1 MIERFFMSKY
11 DEALTRV
18 IGKGNKAIER
28 ITGKSIEQF
37 QAERTTPKT
46 PTAFDLAIKP
56 YTEQYRPQN
65 FPETEYYEVPT
76 NHVDDTVTSLKM
88 GTNAMLR
95 GIAQFGAERATAMV
109 SEGEL
114 IPKIDVGGITIDP
127 AINKPFRFVN
137 DLTKQG
143 TEKASNLIEQVT
155 GTNPLEVMENSDS
168 RFNRGVAKVIRGE
181 SPDYNAVRDWT
192 NDVGGF
198 STREQEYFKEYSA
211 DTQKMYADVETQLAD
226 INTGSAVKDFWESA
240 KTTASNPK
248 YLYHTGV
255 QSLPMMVGSLI
266 TKRPL
271 LASSFLEGLATRD
284 ELAEVA
290 RESGL
295 DLNDA
300 NVQDAMNRAGLG
312 SLLLT
317 YGFGKVASKVGVGD
331 IDSLATSAGA
341 NLISKGAR
349 SVVGAVGEGVEESAL
364 ATNQKVNA
372 NEMLG
377 RDLTEGVAVNAGNAF
392 TSGASMNIAFDVLG
406 SAVGLSANAVK
417 QNVDKA
423 TNTIKQKLFTPHE
436 ELINPDS
443 KKYNPTT
450 AYVNAVAELNRADT
464 DEAKQVAQT
473 KINEATNSVM
483 SILDGFDTKIANTT
497 NQDEIDNLTAQKQSY
512 IDTYVIPLQNTIQSV
527 KDNAVDVHSDEF
539 YLNLIAGTAKRVNP
553 VVDILQVTAD
563 TTNQNQSFKESIHQ
577 KVLGQQGKVTIDLR
591 DGESRKRIKEIYGE
605 NGDREFATDML
616 VYAYA
621 HGQMSAD
628 DINDRLNENK
638 GLTVGGDLKLIEDII
653 QFKQNGYTSS
663 ISTQKPITQNQN
675 QTVHTSHGF
684 TDIKVKSV
692 KDINHKFRMPFYN
705 VNKSGGNSLFS
716 GGVVKG
722 DTLGFMALLDK
733 DDEIFNASVGF
744 TSITGGRHKKITGN
758 SHGNGY
764 KIDLDLKN
772 GDDVETYAR
781 IGQRVADLAKQHG
794 YIVQVNAEKAG
805 WGNIGKRGDVNFING
820 GGSHLDITVIGR
832 VGSGQGGVV
841 KQSQPINTGNFSINN
856 KELTKSNLMLGTYS
870 AFVKAGFTDGQA
882 RYLIGEVNREN
893 EFATRYLFG
902 THGDKGNN
910 KTNLGFVSW
919 QGTRK
924 DKLVSYLNQQGI
936 KATHSSIPQTQE
948 SLDAMA
954 RFLMA
959 EIKQGDI
966 TYKKYKGTSYASPNF
981 LNEPNPDRND
991 HKWGHSIIGW
1001 AYGQTKLATGA
1012 KFNSKDHE
1020 AKLFAGT
1027 NRINELLGSNMA
1039 SSPIN
1044 SEQSMNQSTQTQQDE
1059 LSSQALSLIR
1069 ELEETNDD
1077 NTKRI
1082 QELQDELTAVQEQ
1095 LANINQSEQSNV
1107 TEQTTEQVQTEPEA
1121 NGLDEQVIADVRANQ
1136 LANITRRFSQR
1147 VIESDADYSKAL
1159 TEINELKKTG
1169 IITESEANGFM
1180 QLLDVKIR
1188 IKGNTPGE
1196 VSNQVYNGR
1205 KGNSVLETNLGIKDY
1220 ATRLDLAVANNRNT
1234 DDIMANLTRFRDDHV
1249 SKANAIKE
1257 AINAFNGT
1265 SIVIAPNRNNQWQV
1279 VDNPSE
1285 LPANAR
1291 KYTVSTGRV
1300 TEHFQ
1305 AIFDE
1310 AKDLDDFTTAWQNI
1324 LNGSST
1330 EVPSVPTAPVSN
1342 NAPVVTTPTTTTPD
1356 TAINTP
1362 EPVQSASVA
1371 PNTPQVQGNIGVA
1384 TSHHKMN
1391 DPNGVWVGIATD
1403 DNNKWISMS
1412 ALNDPARNVT
1422 GIVDGILGSPYSTKG
1437 KGTWKV
1443 ANDKEGEYKYRT
1455 LFASNY
1461 NKFPFLR
1468 DFVES
1473 IRGKTLYGRADGV
1486 EAKVINELLSATANM
1501 TDEQKTEY
1509 MKSLAKS
1516 QNNKAKQVIIAKNK
1530 QAKSE
1535 RDKAEQSQTQQVD
1548 NSNNNQEYIPE
1559 PPTEDYSDEDINLL
1573 LSELNNNENDNVP
1586 DVSKPVDVTSSDAST
1601 NTANDNKPTAQESKK
1616 TTSLLADG
1624 ITVIKQKLSDGRA
1637 ELSKGKN
1644 KLLEVIHHI
1653 PFNDDESI
1661 IAHAILKVYPEITIS
1676 FDNSDAD
1683 ITGDLSKPKDIL
1695 QSLVSK
1701 STHQLL
1707 AVINEDIDDKQLLA
1721 LKDEL
1726 DLIIARLN
1734 QLTDLSV
1741 KEGRIVESLTQD
1753 YESLIGLGLRSKTFL
1768 SKIETNT
1775 NVKSS
1780 LFSTLING
1788 IKSFFGIPNKTTVSN
1803 LYERLLDVTARA
1815 IEIQAKDTRQTGKL
1829 SVLTSDKQERIA
1841 EVAKPVKEQ
1850 NVLKAGITQNSEAN
1864 LVMVKNLVLRI
1875 RRYGIAELSRLGIKK
1890 PTAKQQEQL
1899 EHFMGFEEAFKEAL
1913 LTSFRAK
1920 KDGYLWQ
1927 DLKQFTNTGTKDN
1940 PSFDDNLM
1948 TAMAHAVYDLI
1959 ITNGGASTLTK
1970 RQLRSL
1976 LGVEPDALIP
1986 NHIAKKYRN
1995 LGVSINDMTSSL
2007 GRAVI
2012 RDLGLKQTDDVPA
2025 ETLTRLEASLGD
2037 WLISAMQVADM
2048 VHINTLPSGEFN
2060 QDKLIAQGRDEEIPE
2075 SDWLKQ
2081 THFVSL
2087 STNDIN
2093 TQIADISKG
2102 TGSYLA
2108 DVLGVQS
2115 RKVYP
2120 TLKPNKEVK
2129 DKVESTSAKLS
2140 AKQKD
2145 KLLKAQAEPI
2155 MVNQDMLSLV
2165 EGLREQDNEFFYDL
2179 FQARVP
2185 TDEELVTKH
2194 KSKHESLK
2202 ESAEGNIRDINNFFD
2217 FVDGLP
2223 SKDTPF
2229 YDSIKTA
2236 KNSRMHYMSNVV
2248 NFQTSKIHRALVE
2261 LANFKVD
2268 IDLSGFD
2275 GKTWFDDK
2283 AKPKPETLFL
2293 RAVFENAEG
2302 TEDIFKPILKDMGFD
2317 GFTVDKVPSGT
2328 FLPIAYEYL
2337 TADIKVNNAVLA
2349 VRDLQAG
2356 KTLSSDQKTHI
2367 KVLVDTWGM
2376 GANSFRALMEVSNF
2390 LTAVENKTTFTTS
2403 LGLGSDGVNNGTAIA
2418 SVLMG
2423 IKDNKLLNMVGIFGK
2438 SSEFKSYF
2446 DTRTDPSVGDYYT
2459 GLKPVLEDAIDELT
2473 FKDNYLNNAK
2483 KAFEVL
2489 NTNLKER
2496 KTLKAILIPF
2506 GYGAGTPRLIQSAS
2520 EQMVKDI
2527 YATMEKVA
2535 NMGKPY
2541 EKEQE
2546 FEKLQSNLQVIL
2558 GNGFKLS
2565 EDLLNFTFNDYQLK
2579 QLIDVYAKTIGRAIK
2594 SAMIAYANEFS
2605 DRRSFN
2611 IAIHGMAYDA
2621 YEILK
2626 NKLER
2631 EAEEQRI
2638 ERVKTKYPD
2647 AKPNELE
2654 RYLAYETLTPKE
2666 RKEWIDDKLAKA
2678 FPTIH
2683 SSYEHDEEHGGSIEL
2698 AGTEKTLTS
2707 DKSVDTAT
2715 TVFDGDTGGLINRTR
2730 NVLIRTVKAISTGV
2744 TANSQ
2749 MIQGSDS
2756 SISSQAM
2763 TASDVISINVH
2774 DANIGN
2780 ILHYMRMANE
2790 QNKAF
2795 FDVTSKYHIYYESLL
2810 GLVNTIENL
2819 DTLSADEQQQLVH
2832 KWIKSLNR
2840 DGMLDLNELVWEEA
2854 DLSHVLT
2861 KVTDMLIGKAIDYD
2875 LAKISLWQEQGVV
2888 HQYAGE
2894 GGEYTLTD
2902 TDYKTLQTQE
2912 TKLLEA
2918 KKELKERMLN
2928 ATKSYQGKLGAI
2940 EGIHYGEDH
2949 GFKNSGKVS
2958 KRSFDISEVNLNE
2971 ITDSVAY
2978 ALFVENLKLT
2988 DTSSKD
2994 QTKAKDMAE
3003 YLMENKGNWQELIDT
3018 AMGVNSDVNTDEILD
3033 PITITL
3039 HSGGAY
3045 GADTDWDIVGRKY
3058 GIQEVKHYRDGG
3070 NQKLSLRLN
3079 NQGIKAT
3086 TLTKE
3091 QMQHARDELKKLL
3104 GLDLEDKLTDNLTAR
3119 NYYQVVNAGSVFA
3132 IAPLLADKKDVKGGT
3147 SIAIKLGKRLAKPTY
3162 VWDTNTQKWYRY
3174 NPQTKKFEET
3184 NTPKI
3189 TKNFAGVGTRDI
3201 EYYDKAGKGLGNPDY
3216 FGDDVREKAIKAIE
3230 DVYKSSFNVGS
3241 VKLAHTQDIYNNLPE
3256 KTISGNIIVES
3267 VYGQNGVNRAKEIG
3281 GIFSLRTTEKYH
3293 FGNPFSSDKRLVK
3306 RDGLVQTNSIKES
3319 VERYIEWVMNSS
3331 DERAVWI
3338 RETLKS
3344 GKLKGKPIIY
3354 YKELG
3359 EPSHANALDYLINQ
3373 YDWGNNYTRQ
3383 HEVADNQDTLSK
3395 QSDIILANTKSATTY
3410 SINLF
3415 KRLVSSNPDLKVGI
3429 VTEDTD
3435 KQRAKD
3441 VGLKGGGVYYPD
3453 TNEAWFNLQDTQ
3465 WYATPLELVNHELIH
3480 SVTYD
3485 VIASAKY
3492 NGRIKKLHDEL
3503 LNLLPYLDTEN
3514 DFVRDRIMYS
3524 KGNAHEL
3531 LTVTL
3536 AEQQVYES
3544 LPTDVQQKLN
3554 QLFEDILGD
3563 FNESIRTTNTR
3574 RDVGDSQK
3582 LLSGSDNNQHVT
3594 RQSGVSRPTQSSDIN
3609 QRNAQSDETVHEKGI
3624 ENAQEQLL
3632 TYSLDGLK
3640 KSLSN
3645 LNSKKYKGLA
3655 DFVME
3660 AVEKHNPNITV
3671 VVSDETLQ
3679 VNGNTVPA
3687 SYDTQA
3693 NIITIYRPNF
3703 DVLSDD
3709 DKAMYINHE
3718 LIHGLVEQSF
3728 SNPKLKR
3735 YVDKLNNMVTEL
3747 TAVWH
3752 DNQSSYTPSFNARL
3766 SLMLTE
3772 HLSEFIAYGLTDPE
3786 MAKWINDNLPSHKV
3800 SAKRGFAEY
3809 IQQFLK
3815 NVYHAWFGD
3824 NPSKGFTDFVKVSQ
3838 HLFSDHETRAGSPVR
3853 LSQIVNQTNDIDVV
3867 DLFTGLPSSSISTE
3881 HNTQLD
3887 SLINT
3892 FIGGYYK
3899 TTGNKALVDLVQGK
3913 IKNTALI
3920 SGLKSSDKEAYV
3932 TEALVSVF
3940 NVYLTNN
3947 AGTLA
3952 VNGINKLYGKAQAQ
3966 FKSAKDLFP
3975 NYDKADADEQ
3985 ARLRAIHQAVF
3996 NPKNKSADSLAWFM
4010 ALSVS
4015 NEELGKALSNHVVK
4029 GERSNNSWFDKF
4041 MGVLEQVVN
4050 TFNNVFFHSKGKNA
4064 KAQIDAYVQ
4073 ALAKVETKARN
4084 GHVDYIQLGYSMAH
4098 GGLRRLADKPVRKG
4112 VYHTTKF
4119 LAHAKYTPSIVR
4131 SLAVLTF
4138 EVKRNILRNQVMGG
4152 NKTEL
4157 DLIEDINQK
4166 INSSERMS
4174 LLTNSIN
4181 EIIGLGK
4188 RGLNVDSL
4196 IRMTKTVE
4204 QYRQTVKDNTYKAIR
4219 KQFTRELTKEEK
4231 SGITSILL
4239 RTDMASLLNHGFKPK
4254 DVLAMLDEAKR
4265 KKMITDYENKL
4276 IDKVGHKDYD
4286 MLQQVYSLAYYMATG
4301 NSKPNMIKSA
4311 EGVAIGL
4318 GSDYQTTFDKM
4329 DTEIFEI
4336 VDVLSSLIALDFKDS
4351 EEIKAIQK
4359 LADTESKGVI
4369 ATLNLHSQ
4377 LIQKGKA
4384 DFESNPY
4391 NYQKGYI
4398 PEIVNPYRKVVYA
4411 SQDKVD
4417 AYKRKGFE
4425 IITELKQDDADDT
4438 DGRVLM
4444 IHPEYQPFN
4453 YVSGA
4458 LDMVDTHHR
4467 GTPIYEQ
4474 GVNDKAIREVN
4485 KAHLTIRKANA
4496 KQRPNVDSFDRTG
4509 NALIP
4514 TYDVQGAILDYHYE
4528 MNHTSRDILLE
4539 RDNSFDELLATLN
4552 GSLGFKPEMFKQQK
4566 EIAKAIAQDAKEN
4579 VAKHPNEYV
4588 YLDFN
4593 SKDLDVQRVIR
4604 MIPYSFRAELQ
4615 KQFGKNAKSYPIHK
4629 SMYTATFGYQAYSVV
4644 TIWDKLDNN
4653 KKLNLAENLIRGAFE
4668 FFFKD
4673 GRKRALQ
4680 AEKIIQDTMT
4690 FIKDMI
4696 VVRSGGV
4703 LLGNILS
4710 NTYLLMSLG
4719 INPVRILKDMT
4730 FSWRNSK
4737 NYRTAVNRIEEINAL
4752 LMTTKSTK
4760 EKSSLNREKKQ
4771 LEESLNRNPMKE
4783 YMEAGLMSTIVE
4795 DLSKPDETSY
4805 KTELQKKV
4813 DNYVDLIPKPISNT
4827 FNELTI
4833 GDGSVLHNFLSEAT
4847 QFSDLSAKYT
4857 LAKYLQ
4863 ENGTSKEKAIYEA
4876 QLSFINYDIPTNQF
4890 LDYMNRMGLMMFTKF
4905 FLRFQRVMVKLAYNA
4920 PVSSLIGHYAV
4931 EYVGGQGVYDPFWL
4945 NRLGNPLESSVFNLP
4960 SAMSEVISV
4969 NALF

>member
-46 PTAFDLAIKP
+46 PTAFDLAIKS

-65 FPETEYYEVPT
+65 FPETQYHDVPDSNYLKDFSLGAGNAVIRTGQLLPTLADVFGTTLVENPRNIVSSIMEHGSFHDGILNADVRLSNGTLT
-76 NHVDDTVTSLKM
+76 NFLKDELGYDPTQTQEIINSAKSKEWQRQSQVVEEAKANAGDSLFDKSLA
-88 GTNAMLR
+88 G
-95 GIAQFGAERATAMV
+95 F
-109 SEGEL
+109 
-114 IPKIDVGGITIDP
+114 
-127 AINKPFRFVN
+127 
-137 DLTKQG
+137 
-143 TEKASNLIEQVT
+143 KASL
-155 GTNPLEVMENSDS
+155 TNPNILASEAGSL
-168 RFNRGVAKVIRGE
+168 VI
-181 SPDYNAVRDWT
+181 DAL
-192 NDVGGF
+192 GGGA
-198 STREQEYFKEYSA
+198 TTKG
-211 DTQKMYADVETQLAD
+211 MGL
-226 INTGSAVKDFWESA
+226 A
-240 KTTASNPK
+240 KTAS
-248 YLYHTGV
+248 GV
-255 QSLPMMVGSLI
+255 
-266 TKRPL
+266 
-271 LASSFLEGLATRD
+271 
-284 ELAEVA
+284 
-290 RESGL
+290 
-295 DLNDA
+295 
-300 NVQDAMNRAGLG
+300 
-312 SLLLT
+312 
-317 YGFGKVASKVGVGD
+317 
-331 IDSLATSAGA
+331 
-341 NLISKGAR
+341 
-349 SVVGAVGEGVEESAL
+349 AVGEGVYTGANVLSEIAEAKDGKLTGSDL
-364 ATNQKVNA
+364 GYATGAGVGTGL
-372 NEMLG
+372 LG
-377 RDLTEGVAVNAGNAF
+377 RAF
-392 TSGASMNIAFDVLG
+392 TGKANLENVLVGVPNPATTSLKNSTATFGKDVGKETLQEYFQTYTEELPKQMAIHGEVDIGNTAFDAGMGAGVG
-406 SAVGLSANAVK
+406 GAVGTPTAGYTLVSDATSK
-417 QNVDKA
+417 TKNVVNKA
-423 TNTIKQKLFTPHE
+423 TNTIKQKLSTPHE
-436 ELINPDS
+436 ELINPNS

-483 SILDGFDTKIANTT
+483 SVLDGFDTKIANTT

-512 IDTYVIPLQNTIQSV
+512 IDTYVTPLQNTIQSV

-539 YLNLIAGTAKRVNP
+539 YLNLIGSVSKRVNP
-553 VVDILQVTAD
+553 VVDISQVD
-563 TTNQNQSFKESIHQ
+563 TDVINQNQATNITEPTQSQPTSEQVSMKLGGKTYTAILKNDGDGQGEYFEVNTKNGKTKYYHYNEANPNEIVKFGNKEVHKDAVSSLQALSNAYQ
-577 KVLGQQGKVTIDLR
+577 K
-591 DGESRKRIKEIYGE
+591 
-605 NGDREFATDML
+605 
-616 VYAYA
+616 
-621 HGQMSAD
+621 
-628 DINDRLNENK
+628 
-638 GLTVGGDLKLIEDII
+638 
-653 QFKQNGYTSS
+653 QFKQPLTLVSGFRSYDYQQNKNLAGKLSKRTAEDVFTSNAWVGGS
-663 ISTQKPITQNQN
+663 KHHTGLAFDFLSTNPNDFKKGGRFYKQGEWLAQNAEKFGLSLSYPKDNKGNVMYEAWEFVYQGTDRAKQLLTPKGANVITKSTSQKQN
-675 QTVHTSHGF
+675 QTIHASHGF
-684 TDIKVKSV
+684 TDTKVRSV
-692 KDINHKFRMPFYN
+692 KDINHKFRMPFHN

-820 GGSHLDITVIGR
+820 GGSHLDITVVGR

-893 EFATRYLFG
+893 EFAIRYLFG

-1027 NRINELLGSNMA
+1027 NRINELLGSNMT

-1044 SEQSMNQSTQTQQDE
+1044 SEQSMNQPTQTQQDE

-1069 ELEETNDD
+1069 ELEETNGD

-1147 VIESDADYSKAL
+1147 VIESDADYSRAL

-1188 IKGNTPGE
+1188 IKGNTTGE

-1249 SKANAIKE
+1249 SKANAIRD

-1437 KGTWKV
+1437 SGTWKV

-1473 IRGKTLYGRADGV
+1473 IRGKTLYGRAGGV
-1486 EAKVINELLSATANM
+1486 EARVINELLSATANM
-1501 TDEQKTEY
+1501 TDEQKAKY
-1509 MKSLAKS
+1509 MESLAKS
-1516 QNNKAKQVIIAKNK
+1516 QNNRAKQAIIAKNK

-1644 KLLEVIHHI
+1644 KLIEVIHHI

-1661 IAHAILKVYPEITIS
+1661 IAHAILKVYPAITIS

-1721 LKDEL
+1721 LKNEL

-1803 LYERLLDVTARA
+1803 LYERLLDVTAKA
-1815 IEIQAKDTRQTGKL
+1815 IEIQAEDSKETGKL

-1864 LVMVKNLVLRI
+1864 LVMVKDLVLRI
-1875 RRYGIAELSRLGIKK
+1875 RRYGMAELSRLGIKK

-2060 QDKLIAQGRDEEIPE
+2060 QDKLIAQGKDEEIPE

-2155 MVNQDMLSLV
+2155 VVNQDMLSLV
-2165 EGLREQDNEFFYDL
+2165 EGLREQDNEFLYDL

-2185 TDEELVTKH
+2185 TDEDLVTKH
-2194 KSKHESLK
+2194 KSKHESVK
-2202 ESAEGNIRDINNFFD
+2202 ESAEGNIRDINNFFS
-2217 FVDGLP
+2217 FVEGLP

-2283 AKPKPETLFL
+2283 GKPKPETLFL

-2506 GYGAGTPRLIQSAS
+2506 GYGAGTARLIQSAS
-2520 EQMVKDI
+2520 EQMIKDI
-2527 YATMEKVA
+2527 YTTMEKIA
-2535 NMGKPY
+2535 NMDKPY
-2541 EKEQE
+2541 EKEHE

-2579 QLIDVYAKTIGRAIK
+2579 QLNDVYAKTIGSAIK
-2594 SAMIAYANEFS
+2594 SAMIAYASEFS

-2638 ERVKTKYPD
+2638 ERVKAKYPD

-2666 RKEWIDDKLAKA
+2666 RKEWVDDKLAKA

-2683 SSYEHDEEHGGSIEL
+2683 SSYEHDEEHNGSIEL
-2698 AGTEKTLTS
+2698 AGTEKTLAS
-2707 DKSVDTAT
+2707 DKSVDTVT
-2715 TVFDGDTGGLINRTR
+2715 TVFDGDKGGLINRTR

-2840 DGMLDLNELVWEEA
+2840 DGMLDLNELVWEET

-2902 TDYKTLQTQE
+2902 ADYKTLQSQK

-2918 KKELKERMLN
+2918 KEELKERMLN

-2958 KRSFDISEVNLNE
+2958 KRSFNISEVNLNE

-2978 ALFVENLKLT
+2978 AFFVENLKLT

-3003 YLMENKGNWQELIDT
+3003 YLVDNKGEWQELIDV

-3104 GLDLEDKLTDNLTAR
+3104 GLDLEYKLTDNLTAR

-3184 NTPKI
+3184 DTPKI

-3216 FGDDVREKAIKAIE
+3216 FGNAVREKAIKAIE

-3373 YDWGNNYTRQ
+3373 YDWGNKYTRQ
-3383 HEVADNQDTLSK
+3383 HEVADNQDTLPK
-3395 QSDIILANTKSATTY
+3395 QY
-3410 SINLF
+3410 
-3415 KRLVSSNPDLKVGI
+3415 
-3429 VTEDTD
+3429 
-3435 KQRAKD
+3435 
-3441 VGLKGGGVYYPD
+3441 
-3453 TNEAWFNLQDTQ
+3453 
-3465 WYATPLELVNHELIH
+3465 
-3480 SVTYD
+3480 
-3485 VIASAKY
+3485 
-3492 NGRIKKLHDEL
+3492 
-3503 LNLLPYLDTEN
+3503 
-3514 DFVRDRIMYS
+3514 
-3524 KGNAHEL
+3524 
-3531 LTVTL
+3531 
-3536 AEQQVYES
+3536 
-3544 LPTDVQQKLN
+3544 
-3554 QLFEDILGD
+3554 QLFEYILGG
-3563 FNESIRTTNTR
+3563 FNESIRTTNAR

-3582 LLSGSDNNQHVT
+3582 LLSGSGNNQHVT
-3594 RQSGVSRPTQSSDIN
+3594 RQSGVSRPTQLSDIN

-3640 KSLSN
+3640 N
-3645 LNSKKYKGLA
+3645 LNSKKYKGLT

-3671 VVSDETLQ
+3671 VVSDEALQ

-3693 NIITIYRPNF
+3693 NTITIYRPNF

-3728 SNPKLKR
+3728 DNPKLKR

-3786 MAKWINDNLPSHKV
+3786 MAKWINDNLSSHDV
-3800 SAKRGFAEY
+3800 RAKKGFGDY
-3809 IQQFLK
+3809 IKQFLK

-3853 LSQIVNQTNDIDVV
+3853 LSQIVNQANDIDVV
-3867 DLFTGLPSSSISTE
+3867 DLFTGLPSGSISTE

-3899 TTGNKALVDLVQGK
+3899 TIGNKALVDLVQGK

-3932 TEALVSVF
+3932 TEALVSVL

-3966 FKSAKDLFP
+3966 FKTAKDLFP

-4064 KAQIDAYVQ
+4064 KAQIDAYVEG
-4073 ALAKVETKARN
+4073 LAKVETKARN

-4112 VYHTTKF
+4112 VYHTAKF
-4119 LAHAKYTPSIVR
+4119 LAHAKYTPSIVK

-4196 IRMTKTVE
+4196 IRMTKIVE

-4219 KQFTRELTKEEK
+4219 KQFTRELTKQEK

-4239 RTDMASLLNHGFKPK
+4239 RTDMASLLNHGIKPK

-4351 EEIKAIQK
+4351 KEIKAIQK
-4359 LADTESKGVI
+4359 LADTEAKGLI
-4369 ATLNLHSQ
+4369 ATLNLHRQ

-4417 AYKRKGFE
+4417 TYKRKGFE

-4467 GTPIYEQ
+4467 GTPVYEK
-4474 GVNDKAIREVN
+4474 GVNDKGIREVN

-4496 KQRPNVDSFDRTG
+4496 KQRPSVDNFDRTG

-4514 TYDVQGAILDYHYE
+4514 TYDAQGAILDYHYE
-4528 MNHTSRDILLE
+4528 MNHTSRDTLLE

-4552 GSLGFKPEMFKQQK
+4552 GGLEFKPEMFRQQK
-4566 EIAKAIAQDAKEN
+4566 EIAKVIAQDAKQN
-4579 VAKHPNEYV
+4579 VSKRPNEYV
-4588 YLDFN
+4588 QLDFN

-4653 KKLNLAENLIRGAFE
+4653 NKLNLAENLIRGTFE

-4680 AEKIIQDTMT
+4680 AERIIQDTMT
-4690 FIKDMI
+4690 LIKDMI

-4760 EKSSLNREKKQ
+4760 EKSLLNREKKQ
-4771 LEESLNRNPMKE
+4771 LQESLNRNPMKE

-4795 DLSKPDETSY
+4795 DLTKPNETSY

-4813 DNYVDLIPKPISNT
+4813 DSYVDLIPKPINNAI
-4827 FNELTI
+4827 NEATL

-4931 EYVGGQGVYDPFWL
+4931 EYMGGQGVYDPFWL

-4960 SAMSEVISV
+4960 NTMGEVISV
-4969 NALF
+4969 NMLL

>member
-1 MIERFFMSKY
+1 MVLIERFFMSKY
-11 DEALTRV
+11 DEALARV
-18 IGKGNKAIER
+18 VGKGNEAIER

-56 YTEQYRPQN
+56 YAEQFRPQN
-65 FPETEYYEVPT
+65 FPETQYHDVKST
-76 NHVDDTVTSLKM
+76 NHLGDFGRGSLQSTMWLPDVGLYTYDKAWQGWNNIGQWIAGTPLAEIDTESNRNTFRNLLKDNVGLDFDEASSILEDGKSDAYHADMRELNEAVANEKSLLGKV
-88 GTNAMLR
+88 
-95 GIAQFGAERATAMV
+95 ATA
-109 SEGEL
+109 S
-114 IPKIDVGGITIDP
+114 TH
-127 AINKPFRFVN
+127 AIK
-137 DLTKQG
+137 
-143 TEKASNLIEQVT
+143 
-155 GTNPLEVMENSDS
+155 
-168 RFNRGVAKVIRGE
+168 
-181 SPDYNAVRDWT
+181 SP
-192 NDVGGF
+192 
-198 STREQEYFKEYSA
+198 SIMSSS
-211 DTQKMYADVETQLAD
+211 
-226 INTGSAVKDFWESA
+226 TGSA
-240 KTTASNPK
+240 
-248 YLYHTGV
+248 
-255 QSLPMMVGSLI
+255 
-266 TKRPL
+266 
-271 LASSFLEGLATRD
+271 
-284 ELAEVA
+284 
-290 RESGL
+290 
-295 DLNDA
+295 
-300 NVQDAMNRAGLG
+300 
-312 SLLLT
+312 
-317 YGFGKVASKVGVGD
+317 
-331 IDSLATSAGA
+331 
-341 NLISKGAR
+341 
-349 SVVGAVGEGVEESAL
+349 
-364 ATNQKVNA
+364 
-372 NEMLG
+372 
-377 RDLTEGVAVNAGNAF
+377 
-392 TSGASMNIAFDVLG
+392 LG
-406 SAVGLSANAVK
+406 SATSIAGVGKGIVKAGGSVWFAEPALLVGDTAKTIEQESDRNIVLSDLPNIAGVGLASYGINRLGNKLGNVVTPENLAISGIVPTTRNLAVSTGLNATEEGLVAGIQDALVQEAVTGEIDLNQTATQVGLEMSGGAGMTLPLATPSLIRGARNSTK
-417 QNVDKA
+417 SGIDKA
-423 TNTIKQKLFTPHE
+423 TNTIKQKLSTPHE
-436 ELINPDS
+436 ELINPNS

-450 AYVNAVAELNRADT
+450 AYANAVAELNRADT
-464 DEAKQVAQT
+464 DEAKQTAQT

-483 SILDGFDTKIANTT
+483 SVLDGFDKKIVDAT
-497 NQDEIDNLTAQKQSY
+497 NQEEIDKLTHEKQSY
-512 IDTYVIPLQNTIQSV
+512 IDTHVTPLQHTIQSV
-527 KDNAVDVHSDEF
+527 KNSETDVHSDEF
-539 YLNLIAGTAKRVNP
+539 YDNLISGITHRVNP
-553 VVDILQVTAD
+553 VV
-563 TTNQNQSFKESIHQ
+563 S
-577 KVLGQQGKVTIDLR
+577 
-591 DGESRKRIKEIYGE
+591 
-605 NGDREFATDML
+605 TDD
-616 VYAYA
+616 V
-621 HGQMSAD
+621 SKD
-628 DINDRLNENK
+628 
-638 GLTVGGDLKLIEDII
+638 
-653 QFKQNGYTSS
+653 
-663 ISTQKPITQNQN
+663 TQNP
-675 QTVHTSHGF
+675 TVHTSHGF
-684 TDIKVKSV
+684 TDTKVRSV
-692 KDINHKFRMPFYN
+692 KDINHKFRMSFHN

-716 GGVVKG
+716 GGVVKA
-722 DTLGFMALLDK
+722 DTLGFMALLDG

-744 TSITGGRHKKITGN
+744 TSITGGRHKKTTGN

-772 GDDVETYAR
+772 ADDVETYAR
-781 IGQRVADLAKQHG
+781 IGQHIADLAKQHG

-805 WGNIGKRGDVNFING
+805 WGKIGKRGDVNFING
-820 GGSHLDITVIGR
+820 GGSHLDITVVGR
-832 VGSGQGGVV
+832 VGAGQGGTV
-841 KQSQPINTGNFSINN
+841 KQSQPINTDNFSINN
-856 KELTKSNLMLGTYS
+856 KELSKSNLMLGTYS

-948 SLDAMA
+948 ALDAMA
-954 RFLMA
+954 RFLMT

-1020 AKLFAGT
+1020 AKLYAGT
-1027 NRINELLGSNMA
+1027 TRINELLGSNMA

-1044 SEQSMNQSTQTQQDE
+1044 SEQAMNQPTQTHQDE

-1077 NTKRI
+1077 NIKRI
-1082 QELQDELTAVQEQ
+1082 QELQDELTAVQDK
-1095 LANINQSEQSNV
+1095 LANINKPEQSNQA
-1107 TEQTTEQVQTEPEA
+1107 EQTTEQEQTQSQTSS
-1121 NGLDEQVIADVRANQ
+1121 LDEQVIADVRANQ
-1136 LANITRRFSQR
+1136 LANITRRFSQI

-1159 TEINELKKTG
+1159 TEINELKETG
-1169 IITESEANGFM
+1169 IITENEANGFM
-1180 QLLDVKIR
+1180 QLLDVKLR
-1188 IKGNTPGE
+1188 IKGNTTSE
-1196 VSNQVYNGR
+1196 VTDQVYNGR

-1257 AINAFNGT
+1257 AINAFDSSPIT
-1265 SIVIAPNRNNQWQV
+1265 LAPNKNNQWQV

-1300 TEHFQ
+1300 TQHFQ

-1324 LNGSST
+1324 LNGSNKKA
-1330 EVPSVPTAPVSN
+1330 PSIPVSSI
-1342 NAPVVTTPTTTTPD
+1342 PVTD
-1356 TAINTP
+1356 TVISTP
-1362 EPVQSASVA
+1362 EPVQSAPA
-1371 PNTPQVQGNIGVA
+1371 TPNTPQVQGNIGVA

-1403 DNNKWISMS
+1403 SNGNWISMS
-1412 ALNDPARNVT
+1412 ALGNPDKNIT
-1422 GIVDGILGSPYSTKG
+1422 GIVDGILGNPYSTKG
-1437 KGTWKV
+1437 KGTWRV
-1443 ANDKEGEYKYRT
+1443 ANDKEAEDKYRS

-1461 NKFPFLR
+1461 NNTPFLR
-1468 DFVES
+1468 DYFES
-1473 IRGKTLYGRADGV
+1473 LRGKTLYGRDKSV
-1486 EAKVINELLSATANM
+1486 EARILNELLSATANM
-1501 TDEQKTEY
+1501 TDEQKLDY
-1509 MKSLAKS
+1509 MKSLAKP
-1516 QNNKAKQVIIAKNK
+1516 QNNQAKQVIIAKHK

-1535 RDKAEQSQTQQVD
+1535 RDKAEQSQSEQVH
-1548 NSNNNQEYIPE
+1548 NSNDTEETSFYIPE
-1559 PPTEDYSDEDINLL
+1559 DVSDEDINLL
-1573 LSELNNNENDNVP
+1573 LNELSNNENNHAT
-1586 DVSKPVDVTSSDAST
+1586 DVSKPVDGSPSNT
-1601 NTANDNKPTAQESKK
+1601 NTHTADDNKSIPQEREKS
-1616 TTSLLADG
+1616 SLIKDG
-1624 ITVIKQKLSDGRA
+1624 IKVTKQSLKDGIKDIA
-1637 ELSKGKN
+1637 KGKN
-1644 KLLEVIHHI
+1644 KLIEVINHI
-1653 PFNDDESI
+1653 PFNDDEYV
-1661 IAHAILKVYPEITIS
+1661 IAHAILKVYPDITIS
-1676 FDNSDAD
+1676 FDNTDAD
-1683 ITGDLSKPKDIL
+1683 IKGDLSKPKDIL

-1707 AVINEDIDDKQLLA
+1707 AVINEDTDDKQLLA
-1721 LKDEL
+1721 LKSEL
-1726 DLIIARLN
+1726 DFIMTRLN

-1741 KEGRIVESLTQD
+1741 KEGHIVERLTQD
-1753 YESLIGLGLRSKTFL
+1753 YESLIGLGLRSKAFL
-1768 SKIETNT
+1768 SKIQTNDKA
-1775 NVKSS
+1775 KSN

-1788 IKSFFGIPNKTTVSN
+1788 IKSFFGIANKTTVNN
-1803 LYERLLDVTARA
+1803 LYEHLLDVTAKA
-1815 IEIQAKDTRQTGKL
+1815 IEIQAKDTRVTGKL
-1829 SVLTSDKQERIA
+1829 SVLASNKQERIEEA
-1841 EVAKPVKEQ
+1841 TKPIKEQ

-1864 LVMVKNLVLRI
+1864 LVMVKDLVLRI
-1875 RRYGIAELSRLGIKK
+1875 RRLGMAELNRLGVKK

-1899 EHFMGFEEAFKEAL
+1899 EHFMGFEASFKEAL
-1913 LTSFRAK
+1913 LTSFRTK
-1920 KDGYLWQ
+1920 KDGYKWQ
-1927 DLKQFTNTGTKDN
+1927 DLKQFANTGTKDN
-1940 PSFDDNLM
+1940 PKFDDNLM

-2007 GRAVI
+2007 GRTVI
-2012 RDLGLKQTDDVPA
+2012 RDLGLKQTDDVP
-2025 ETLTRLEASLGD
+2025 EQTLARLEASLGD
-2037 WLISAMQVADM
+2037 WLISAMQVANM

-2060 QDKLIAQGRDEEIPE
+2060 QDKLIAQGSDESVPE
-2075 SDWLKQ
+2075 TDWLKQ

-2087 STNDIN
+2087 STNELN
-2093 TQIADISKG
+2093 TQIADIGKG

-2108 DVLGVQS
+2108 DLLGVQS

-2140 AKQKD
+2140 TKQKD
-2145 KLLKAQAEPI
+2145 RLLKAQAEPI
-2155 MVNQDMLSLV
+2155 VVNQDMLSLV
-2165 EGLREQDNEFFYDL
+2165 DNLRQQDNEFFYDL

-2185 TDEELVTKH
+2185 TDEELATKH
-2194 KSKHESLK
+2194 LSKHESLK
-2202 ESAEGNIRDINNFFD
+2202 ESAEGNIRDIDNFFG

-2275 GKTWFDDK
+2275 GETWFDDK
-2283 AKPKPETLFL
+2283 GKPKPETLFL
-2293 RAVFENAEG
+2293 RAIFENAEG

-2317 GFTVDKVPSGT
+2317 GFTVDKVPSGA

-2337 TADIKVNNAVLA
+2337 TSDIKVNNAVLA
-2349 VRDLQAG
+2349 VRQLQAG
-2356 KTLSSDQKTHI
+2356 KTLSSEQKTHI
-2367 KVLVDTWGM
+2367 KELVDTWGM
-2376 GANSFRALMEVSNF
+2376 GANSFRAMMEVSNF
-2390 LTAVENKTTFTTS
+2390 LTAVENKTAFATS
-2403 LGLGSDGVNNGTAIA
+2403 LGLSSDGVNNGIAIA

-2423 IKDNKLLNMVGIFGK
+2423 ITDSKLLNMVGIFGK

-2459 GLKPVLEDAIDELT
+2459 GLKPVLENAIDALE
-2473 FKDNYLNNAK
+2473 FKSNYLNNAK
-2483 KAFEVL
+2483 RAFEEL

-2506 GYGAGTPRLIQSAS
+2506 GYGAGIPRLIQSAS
-2520 EQMVKDI
+2520 EQMIKDI
-2527 YATMEKVA
+2527 YATMEKTA
-2535 NMGKPY
+2535 NMDKPY
-2541 EKEQE
+2541 EKEQALGE
-2546 FEKLQSNLQVIL
+2546 LQSNLQAIL
-2558 GNGFKLS
+2558 GHGFKLP
-2565 EDLLNFTFNDYQLK
+2565 EDLLNFTFSDYQLK
-2579 QLIDVYAKTIGRAIK
+2579 KLNDVYAKTIGTAIK
-2594 SAMIAYANEFS
+2594 SAMKTYASEFS
-2605 DRRSFN
+2605 NRRSFN
-2611 IAIHGMAYDA
+2611 IAIHNMAYDA
-2621 YEILK
+2621 YEIFK
-2626 NKLER
+2626 AKLER
-2631 EAEEQRI
+2631 EAEDERI
-2638 ERVKTKYPD
+2638 KRVKAKYPD

-2654 RYLAYETLTPKE
+2654 RYLVYETLTPKE

-2678 FPTIH
+2678 FPTIT
-2683 SSYEHDEEHGGSIEL
+2683 SSYEHDEEHVGSIEL
-2698 AGTEKTLTS
+2698 AGTEKTLAS
-2707 DKSVDTAT
+2707 DKSVDTVT
-2715 TVFDGDTGGLINRTR
+2715 TVFDDDKGGLINRNR
-2730 NVLIRTVKAISTGV
+2730 NVLIRTIKAISTGV

-2756 SISSQAM
+2756 GISSQAM

-2780 ILHYMRMANE
+2780 IFHYMRMANE

-2795 FDVTSKYHIYYESLL
+2795 FDVTHKYHIYYESLL
-2810 GLVNTIENL
+2810 GLVNTLENL
-2819 DTLSADEQQQLVH
+2819 ETLSTDEQQQLVH
-2832 KWIKSLNR
+2832 KWIKALNR
-2840 DGMLDLNELVWEEA
+2840 DGMLDLNEMIWQET
-2854 DLSHVLT
+2854 DLSVVLT
-2861 KVTDMLIGKAIDYD
+2861 EVTNMLIDKAIDYD

-2902 TDYKTLQTQE
+2902 ADYKTLQTQE

-2918 KKELKERMLN
+2918 KDKLKERMLN
-2928 ATKSYQGKLGAI
+2928 ATKSYQGKLGVI
-2940 EGIHYGEDH
+2940 DGIHYGEDY
-2949 GFKNSGKVS
+2949 GFKNTGKVS

-2978 ALFVENLKLT
+2978 AFFVENLKLT

-3003 YLMENKGNWQELIDT
+3003 YLIENRSNWQELIDI
-3018 AMGVNSDVNTDEILD
+3018 AMGVYADVKTNEILN
-3033 PITITL
+3033 PETVTL

-3058 GIQEVKHYRDGG
+3058 GIKSVKHYRDGG
-3070 NQKLSLRLN
+3070 NRKLSKRLG
-3079 NQGIKAT
+3079 NQNTKVT
-3086 TLTKE
+3086 VLTKE
-3091 QMQHARDELKKLL
+3091 QMQHARDKLKKLL
-3104 GLDLEDKLTDNLTAR
+3104 GLTLENTLADNLTAR
-3119 NYYQVVNAGSVFA
+3119 NYYQVINADNILA
-3132 IAPLLADKKDVKGGT
+3132 IAPLLDNKKDVKGGT
-3147 SIAIKLGKRLAKPTY
+3147 STAIRLGKRLAKPTY

-3230 DVYKSSFNVGS
+3230 DVYKNSFGREQGTNQ
-3241 VKLAHTQDIYNNLPE
+3241 TQDIYNNLPK
-3256 KTISGNIIVES
+3256 KTVSSNVIIES
-3267 VYGQNGVNRAKEIG
+3267 VYGQNGVKRAREING
-3281 GIFSLRTTEKYH
+3281 VFSLRTDGKYH

-3306 RDGLVQTNSIKES
+3306 RDGLVQTNSVKES
-3319 VERYIEWVMNSS
+3319 VERYIDWVINSS

-3338 RETLKS
+3338 RDTLKS

-3373 YDWGNNYTRQ
+3373 YDWGNEDT
-3383 HEVADNQDTLSK
+3383 ADNQDTLSK

-3410 SINLF
+3410 STNLF
-3415 KRLVSSNPDLKVGI
+3415 EYLVSINPNLSVGV
-3429 VTEDTD
+3429 VTEATD
-3435 KQRAKD
+3435 EQRAKD
-3441 VGLKGGGVYYPD
+3441 VGLKGGGVYYTD
-3453 TNEAWFNLQDTQ
+3453 TNEAWFNLNDAN

-3485 VIASAKY
+3485 VIASGKY

-3582 LLSGSDNNQHVT
+3582 LLSGSDNNQYVT
-3594 RQSGVSRPTQSSDIN
+3594 RQSGVGKSTQSSDIN

-3624 ENAQEQLL
+3624 ENAQKQLL
-3632 TYSLDGLK
+3632 TYSLF
-3640 KSLSN
+3640 SLEEFLNN
-3645 LNSKKYKGLA
+3645 LNSKAYKGLT
-3655 DFVME
+3655 DFVIK
-3660 AVEKHNPNITV
+3660 AVKKHNPNIQV
-3671 VVSDETLQ
+3671 VKSDEVFKNEDNL
-3679 VNGNTVPA
+3679 VPA
-3687 SYDTQA
+3687 SYDTKT
-3693 NIITIYRPNF
+3693 NTITIYKPTF
-3703 DVLSDD
+3703 DTLSDN

-3728 SNPKLKR
+3728 SNPKLKQ
-3735 YVDKLNNMVTEL
+3735 YVDKLEAMRLEL
-3747 TAVWH
+3747 IDVWQA
-3752 DNQSSYTPSFNARL
+3752 NQHGYPASINRRL
-3766 SLMLTE
+3766 SLMLND
-3772 HLSEFIAYGLTDPE
+3772 HLSEFIAYGLTDPI
-3786 MAKWINDNLPSHKV
+3786 MAKWINDNLSNHRV
-3800 SAKRGFAEY
+3800 SAKKGFADY
-3809 IQQFLK
+3809 IRQFLK
-3815 NVYHAWFGD
+3815 NVYHAWFGG
-3824 NPSKGFTDFVKVSQ
+3824 NPSKGFGDFVKVSK
-3838 HLFSDHETRAGSPVR
+3838 HLFSDHKAGSTVR
-3853 LSQIVNQTNDIDVV
+3853 LSQSINEANDIDVV
-3867 DLFTGLPSSSISTE
+3867 SLFTSLPRGNVSSE
-3881 HNTQLD
+3881 HNAQLD

-3899 TTGNKALVDLVQGK
+3899 HTANKSLVDLAQGK
-3913 IKNTALI
+3913 IKNKALI
-3920 SGLKSSDKEAYV
+3920 FGLKSSDKEAYV

-3940 NVYLTNN
+3940 NVYLNN
-3947 AGTLA
+3947 NTGTLA
-3952 VNGINKLYGKAQAQ
+3952 VNGINKLYSKAQAQ
-3966 FKSAKDLFP
+3966 FKTAKDLFP
-3975 NYDKADADEQ
+3975 DYDKVSDDEK

-3996 NPKNKSADSLAWFM
+3996 NPKNKTADSLAWFM

-4015 NEELGKALSNHVVK
+4015 NEELGRTLSNHVVK
-4029 GERSNNSWFDKF
+4029 GERSNHSWFDKF
-4041 MGVLEQVVN
+4041 MGILEQVVN
-4050 TFNNVFFHSKGKNA
+4050 TFNNVFFHVKGRDA
-4064 KAQIDAYVQ
+4064 KSQIDAYIQ
-4073 ALAKVETKARN
+4073 ALALAETKARN
-4084 GHVDYIQLGYSMAH
+4084 AHVDYIQLGYSMAY
-4098 GGLRRLADKPVRKG
+4098 GGLKRLADMPIRKGLVYAFNRETFIQSKFSPVRTLGK
-4112 VYHTTKF
+4112 VASVTKDADDLDKVGQLIKAKQQDTAEQLINEMVDEGHANF
-4119 LAHAKYTPSIVR
+4119 SPNNRMGLLA
-4131 SLAVLTF
+4131 
-4138 EVKRNILRNQVMGG
+4138 
-4152 NKTEL
+4152 
-4157 DLIEDINQK
+4157 D
-4166 INSSERMS
+4166 
-4174 LLTNSIN
+4174 SIN

-4188 RGLNVDSL
+4188 RGLNVDKL
-4196 IRMTKTVE
+4196 IRMTKTIE
-4204 QYRQTVKDNTYKAIR
+4204 QYRQSVKDSTYKAIR

-4231 SGITSILL
+4231 FGITNILL

-4254 DVLAMLDEAKR
+4254 DVLAMLDETKR

-4311 EGVAIGL
+4311 HGVAIGL
-4318 GSDYQTTFDKM
+4318 GSDYQTSFDKM
-4329 DTEIFEI
+4329 DNEIFEM

-4351 EEIKAIQK
+4351 EEIKVIQK
-4359 LADTESKGVI
+4359 LSADQSKGLI
-4369 ATLNLHSQ
+4369 ATLNLHKE
-4377 LIQKGKA
+4377 LIQKGRT

-4398 PEIVNPYRKVVYA
+4398 PEMVNPYRKVVYA
-4411 SQDKVD
+4411 TQDEV
-4417 AYKRKGFE
+4417 ANYKRKGFE
-4425 IITELKQDDADDT
+4425 IINELKQDDADDT

-4453 YVSGA
+4453 YVSGT

-4467 GTPIYEQ
+4467 GTPVYEK
-4474 GVNDKAIREVN
+4474 GVNDKGIREVN
-4485 KAHLTIRKANA
+4485 KAHLVIRKANA
-4496 KQRPNVDSFDRTG
+4496 KQRPSVSSFDRTG

-4514 TYDVQGAILDYHYE
+4514 TYDTQGAILDYHYE
-4528 MNHTSRDILLE
+4528 MGHTARDVLLE

-4552 GSLGFKPEMFKQQK
+4552 GGLEFKPEMFNQQK
-4566 EIAKAIAQDAKEN
+4566 QIAKAIAQDAKQN
-4579 VAKHPNEYV
+4579 VAKRPNEYIQ
-4588 YLDFN
+4588 LDFN
-4593 SKDLDVQRVIR
+4593 SKDPDVQRVIK
-4604 MIPYSFRAELQ
+4604 MIPYSFRTELQ
-4615 KQFGKNAKSYPIHK
+4615 KQFGKHTKSYPIHK

-4644 TIWDKLDNN
+4644 NIWDKLDNS
-4653 KKLNLAENLIRGAFE
+4653 KKLNLAENLLRGMFDLAF
-4668 FFFKD
+4668 KQN

-4680 AEKIIQDTMT
+4680 AERIIQDTMT

-4696 VVRSGGV
+4696 VIRSGGV

-4710 NTYLLMSLG
+4710 NTYLLMTLG

-4737 NYRTAVNRIEEINAL
+4737 NYRTMVNRIEEINAL
-4752 LMTTKSTK
+4752 LMTTNSTK
-4760 EKSSLNREKKQ
+4760 DKSLLNREKKQ
-4771 LEESLNRNPMKE
+4771 LQESLNRNPMKE

-4795 DLSKPDETSY
+4795 DLTKPNETSY

-4813 DNYVDLIPKPISNT
+4813 DSYVDLIPKPISNAI
-4827 FNELTI
+4827 NELTI
-4833 GDGSVLHNFLSEAT
+4833 GDGSMLHNFLSEAT

-4857 LAKYLQ
+4857 LAKYLH
-4863 ENGTSKEKAIYEA
+4863 ENGTDKDKAIYEA

-4920 PVSSLIGHYAV
+4920 PVSSLMGHYAV
-4931 EYVGGQGVYDPFWL
+4931 EYMGGQGVYDPFWL
-4945 NRLGNPLESSVFNLP
+4945 NRLGNPLELSVFNLP
-4960 SAMSEVISV
+4960 NAMGEVISANV
-4969 NALF
+4969 LF

>member
-11 DEALTRV
+11 DEALARV
-18 IGKGNKAIER
+18 LIKDNEAVARVVGKGNEAIER

-65 FPETEYYEVPT
+65 FPETQYHDVKST
-76 NHVDDTVTSLKM
+76 NHLGDFGRGSLQSTM
-88 GTNAMLR
+88 WL
-95 GIAQFGAERATAMV
+95 
-109 SEGEL
+109 
-114 IPKIDVGGITIDP
+114 PDVGLYTYDKAWQGWNNIGQWIAGTPLAEIDTESNRNTFRNLLKDNVGLDFDKANSILEESKSDAYHADMRELNEAVANEKGLLNKVVTAGTH
-127 AINKPFRFVN
+127 AIK
-137 DLTKQG
+137 
-143 TEKASNLIEQVT
+143 
-155 GTNPLEVMENSDS
+155 
-168 RFNRGVAKVIRGE
+168 
-181 SPDYNAVRDWT
+181 SPSIV
-192 NDVGGF
+192 
-198 STREQEYFKEYSA
+198 SSS
-211 DTQKMYADVETQLAD
+211 
-226 INTGSAVKDFWESA
+226 TGSA
-240 KTTASNPK
+240 
-248 YLYHTGV
+248 
-255 QSLPMMVGSLI
+255 
-266 TKRPL
+266 
-271 LASSFLEGLATRD
+271 
-284 ELAEVA
+284 
-290 RESGL
+290 
-295 DLNDA
+295 
-300 NVQDAMNRAGLG
+300 
-312 SLLLT
+312 
-317 YGFGKVASKVGVGD
+317 
-331 IDSLATSAGA
+331 
-341 NLISKGAR
+341 
-349 SVVGAVGEGVEESAL
+349 
-364 ATNQKVNA
+364 
-372 NEMLG
+372 
-377 RDLTEGVAVNAGNAF
+377 
-392 TSGASMNIAFDVLG
+392 LG
-406 SAVGLSANAVK
+406 SATSIAGVGKGIVKAGGSVWFAEPALLVGDTAKTIEQESDRNIVLSDLPNIAGVGLASYGINRLGNKLGNVVTPENLAISGIVPTTQNLVVSTGLNATEEGLVAGIQDALVQEAVTGEIDLNQTATQVGLEMSGGAGMTLPLATPSLIRGARNSTK
-417 QNVDKA
+417 SGIDKA
-423 TNTIKQKLFTPHE
+423 TNTIKQKLSTPHE
-436 ELINPDS
+436 ELINPNS

-450 AYVNAVAELNRADT
+450 AYANAVAELNRADT
-464 DEAKQVAQT
+464 DEAKQTAQT

-483 SILDGFDTKIANTT
+483 SVLDGFDKKIADAT
-497 NQDEIDNLTAQKQSY
+497 NQEEIDKLTHEKQSY
-512 IDTYVIPLQNTIQSV
+512 IDTHVTPLQHTIQSV
-527 KDNAVDVHSDEF
+527 KNSETDVHSDEF
-539 YLNLIAGTAKRVNP
+539 YERLIASITHRVNP
-553 VVDILQVTAD
+553 VV
-563 TTNQNQSFKESIHQ
+563 S
-577 KVLGQQGKVTIDLR
+577 
-591 DGESRKRIKEIYGE
+591 
-605 NGDREFATDML
+605 TDD
-616 VYAYA
+616 V
-621 HGQMSAD
+621 SKD
-628 DINDRLNENK
+628 
-638 GLTVGGDLKLIEDII
+638 
-653 QFKQNGYTSS
+653 
-663 ISTQKPITQNQN
+663 TQNP
-675 QTVHTSHGF
+675 TVHTSHGF
-684 TDIKVKSV
+684 TDTKVRSV

-716 GGVVKG
+716 GSVVKA
-722 DTLGFMALLDK
+722 DTLGFMALLDG

-744 TSITGGRHKKITGN
+744 TSITGGRHKKTTGK

-781 IGQRVADLAKQHG
+781 IGQRIADLAKQHG

-805 WGNIGKRGDVNFING
+805 WGKIGKRGDVNFING
-820 GGSHLDITVIGR
+820 GGSHLDITVVGR
-832 VGSGQGGVV
+832 VGAGQGGTV
-841 KQSQPINTGNFSINN
+841 KQSQPINTDNFSINN
-856 KELTKSNLMLGTYS
+856 KELSKSNLMLGTYS

-948 SLDAMA
+948 ALDAMA
-954 RFLMA
+954 RFLMT

-1020 AKLFAGT
+1020 AKLYAGT
-1027 NRINELLGSNMA
+1027 TRINELLGSNMA

-1044 SEQSMNQSTQTQQDE
+1044 SEQAMNQPTQTHQDE

-1077 NTKRI
+1077 DSKRI
-1082 QELQDELTAVQEQ
+1082 QELQDELTAVQDK
-1095 LANINQSEQSNV
+1095 LANINEPKQSSQA
-1107 TEQTTEQVQTEPEA
+1107 EQTTEQEQTQSQTSS
-1121 NGLDEQVIADVRANQ
+1121 LDEQVIADVRANQ
-1136 LANITRRFSQR
+1136 LANITRRFSQI

-1159 TEINELKKTG
+1159 TEINELKETG
-1169 IITESEANGFM
+1169 IITENEVNGFM
-1180 QLLDVKIR
+1180 QLLDVKLR
-1188 IKGNTPGE
+1188 IKGNTTGE
-1196 VSNQVYNGR
+1196 VNNQVYNGR
-1205 KGNSVLETNLGIKDY
+1205 HGNSVLETNLGIKDY

-1257 AINAFNGT
+1257 AINAFDSSPIT
-1265 SIVIAPNRNNQWQV
+1265 LAPNKNNQWQV

-1300 TEHFQ
+1300 TQHFQ

-1324 LNGSST
+1324 LNGSS
-1330 EVPSVPTAPVSN
+1330 EQAPSVSVSSIPVTPKAS
-1342 NAPVVTTPTTTTPD
+1342 VTTPTPD
-1356 TAINTP
+1356 TVINTP
-1362 EPVQSASVA
+1362 KPVQSAPA
-1371 PNTPQVQGNIGVA
+1371 TPNTPQVQGNIGVA
-1384 TSHHKMN
+1384 NSHHKMN

-1403 DNNKWISMS
+1403 SNGNWISMS
-1412 ALNDPARNVT
+1412 ALGNPDKNIT
-1422 GIVDGILGSPYSTKG
+1422 GIVDGILGNPYSTKG

-1443 ANDKEGEYKYRT
+1443 ANDKEAEDKYRS

-1461 NKFPFLR
+1461 NNTPFLR
-1468 DFVES
+1468 DYFES
-1473 IRGKTLYGRADGV
+1473 LRGKTLYGRVGSTEV
-1486 EAKVINELLSATANM
+1486 RPLSEMLSATANM
-1501 TDEQKTEY
+1501 TDEQKLDY
-1509 MKSLAKS
+1509 MKSLAKP
-1516 QNNKAKQVIIAKNK
+1516 QNNQAKQVIIAKHK

-1535 RDKAEQSQTQQVD
+1535 RDKAEQSQSEQVD
-1548 NSNNNQEYIPE
+1548 DSNDTEETSFYIPE
-1559 PPTEDYSDEDINLL
+1559 DVSDEDINLL
-1573 LSELNNNENDNVP
+1573 LNELSNNENNHAT
-1586 DVSKPVDVTSSDAST
+1586 DVSKPVDDSPSDT
-1601 NTANDNKPTAQESKK
+1601 NTHTADDNKSIPQEREKS
-1616 TTSLLADG
+1616 SLIKDG
-1624 ITVIKQKLSDGRA
+1624 IKVTKQSLKDGIKDIA
-1637 ELSKGKN
+1637 KGKN
-1644 KLLEVIHHI
+1644 KLIEVINHI
-1653 PFNDDESI
+1653 PFNDDEYV
-1661 IAHAILKVYPEITIS
+1661 IAHAILKVYPDITIS
-1676 FDNSDAD
+1676 FDNTDAD
-1683 ITGDLSKPKDIL
+1683 IKGDLAKPKDIL

-1707 AVINEDIDDKQLLA
+1707 AVINDDTDDKQLLA
-1721 LKDEL
+1721 LKSEL
-1726 DLIIARLN
+1726 DFIMTRLN

-1741 KEGRIVESLTQD
+1741 KEGHIVERLTQD
-1753 YESLIGLGLRSKTFL
+1753 YESLIGLGLRSKAFL
-1768 SKIETNT
+1768 SKIETNGKA
-1775 NVKSS
+1775 KSN

-1788 IKSFFGIPNKTTVSN
+1788 IKSFFGIANKTTVNN
-1803 LYERLLDVTARA
+1803 LYERLLDVTAKA
-1815 IEIQAKDTRQTGKL
+1815 IEIQAKDTRVTGKL
-1829 SVLTSDKQERIA
+1829 SVLASNKQERIA
-1841 EVAKPVKEQ
+1841 EATKPIKEQ

-1864 LVMVKNLVLRI
+1864 LVMVKDLVLRI
-1875 RRYGIAELSRLGIKK
+1875 RRLGMAELNKLGVKK

-1899 EHFMGFEEAFKEAL
+1899 EHFMGFEASFKEAL
-1913 LTSFRAK
+1913 LTSFRTK
-1920 KDGYLWQ
+1920 KDGYKWQ
-1927 DLKQFTNTGTKDN
+1927 DLKQFANTGTKDN
-1940 PSFDDNLM
+1940 PKFDGNLM
-1948 TAMAHAVYDLI
+1948 TAMAHAGYDLI

-2007 GRAVI
+2007 GRVVI
-2012 RDLGLKQTDDVPA
+2012 RDLGLKQTDDVP
-2025 ETLTRLEASLGD
+2025 EQTLARLEASLGD
-2037 WLISAMQVADM
+2037 WLISAMQVANM

-2060 QDKLIAQGRDEEIPE
+2060 QDKLIAQGSDESVPE

-2087 STNDIN
+2087 SANEIN
-2093 TQIADISKG
+2093 KQIADIGKG

-2145 KLLKAQAEPI
+2145 RLLKAQQEPI
-2155 MVNQDMLSLV
+2155 VINQDMLSLV

-2185 TDEELVTKH
+2185 TDEELVNIH
-2194 KSKHESLK
+2194 VSKHESLK
-2202 ESAEGNIRDINNFFD
+2202 ESALGNSRDIDNFFG

-2268 IDLSGFD
+2268 IDLSNFD
-2275 GKTWFDDK
+2275 GEIWFDDK
-2283 AKPKPETLFL
+2283 GKPKPETLFL

-2302 TEDIFKPILKDMGFD
+2302 TEDIFKPILKNMGFD
-2317 GFTVDKVPSGT
+2317 GFTVDKVPSGA

-2337 TADIKVNNAVLA
+2337 TTDIKVNNAVLA

-2356 KTLSSDQKTHI
+2356 KTLSSEQKAHI
-2367 KVLVDTWGM
+2367 KELVDTWDM

-2390 LTAVENKTTFTTS
+2390 LSSVENKTTFTTS
-2403 LGLGSDGVNNGTAIA
+2403 LGLSSDGVNNGIAIA

-2459 GLKPVLEDAIDELT
+2459 GLKPVLTKAIDSLS
-2473 FKDNYLNNAK
+2473 FPNDYLNNAK
-2483 KAFEVL
+2483 KAFETL

-2506 GYGAGTPRLIQSAS
+2506 GYGAGIPRLIQSAS
-2520 EQMVKDI
+2520 EQMIKDI
-2527 YATMEKVA
+2527 YATMEKTA
-2535 NMGKPY
+2535 NMDKPY
-2541 EKEQE
+2541 EKEQALGE
-2546 FEKLQSNLQVIL
+2546 LQSNLQAIL
-2558 GNGFKLS
+2558 GNRFKLP
-2565 EDLLNFTFNDYQLK
+2565 EDLLSFTFSDYQLK
-2579 QLIDVYAKTIGRAIK
+2579 KLNDVYAKTIGTAIK
-2594 SAMIAYANEFS
+2594 SAMKTYASEFS
-2605 DRRSFN
+2605 NRRSFN
-2611 IAIHGMAYDA
+2611 IAIHNMAYDA
-2621 YEILK
+2621 YEIFK
-2626 NKLER
+2626 AKLER
-2631 EAEEQRI
+2631 GAEDERI
-2638 ERVKTKYPD
+2638 KRVKAKYPD

-2678 FPTIH
+2678 FPTIA
-2683 SSYEHDEEHGGSIEL
+2683 SSYEHDEEHVGSIEL
-2698 AGTEKTLTS
+2698 AGTEKTLAS
-2707 DKSVDTAT
+2707 DKSVDTVT
-2715 TVFDGDTGGLINRTR
+2715 TVFDKDKGGLINRTR
-2730 NVLIRTVKAISTGV
+2730 NVLIRTIKAINTGV

-2756 SISSQAM
+2756 GISSQAM
-2763 TASDVISINVH
+2763 TASDIISINVH
-2774 DANIGN
+2774 DANIAN

-2795 FDVTSKYHIYYESLL
+2795 FDVTSNYHIYYESLL
-2810 GLVNTIENL
+2810 GLVNTIESL
-2819 DTLSADEQQQLVH
+2819 DTLSTDEQQQLVH
-2832 KWIKSLNR
+2832 KWIKALNR
-2840 DGMLDLNELVWEEA
+2840 DGMLDLNEMIWQET
-2854 DLSHVLT
+2854 DLSVVLT
-2861 KVTDMLIGKAIDYD
+2861 EVTNMLIEKAIDYD

-2902 TDYKTLQTQE
+2902 ADYKTLQTQE

-2918 KKELKERMLN
+2918 KEELKEHMLN

-2940 EGIHYGEDH
+2940 EGIHYGEDY
-2949 GFKNSGKVS
+2949 GFKNTGKVS

-2978 ALFVENLKLT
+2978 AFFVENLKLT

-3003 YLMENKGNWQELIDT
+3003 YLIENRSNWQELIDI
-3018 AMGVNSDVNTDEILD
+3018 AMGVYADVKTNEILN
-3033 PITITL
+3033 PETVTL

-3058 GIQEVKHYRDGG
+3058 GIKSVKHYRDGG
-3070 NQKLSLRLN
+3070 NRKLSKRLG
-3079 NQGIKAT
+3079 NQNTKVT
-3086 TLTKE
+3086 VLTKE
-3091 QMQHARDELKKLL
+3091 QMQHARDKLKKLL
-3104 GLDLEDKLTDNLTAR
+3104 GLTLENTLADNLTAR
-3119 NYYQVVNAGSVFA
+3119 NYYQVINADNILA
-3132 IAPLLADKKDVKGGT
+3132 IAPLLDNKKDVKGGT
-3147 SIAIKLGKRLAKPTY
+3147 STAIRLGKRLAKPTY

-3184 NTPKI
+3184 STPKI

-3230 DVYKSSFNVGS
+3230 DVYKNSFGREQGTNQ
-3241 VKLAHTQDIYNNLPE
+3241 TQDIYNNLPK
-3256 KTISGNIIVES
+3256 KTVSSNVIIES
-3267 VYGQNGVNRAKEIG
+3267 VYGQNGVERAREING
-3281 GIFSLRTTEKYH
+3281 VFSLRTDGKYH

-3306 RDGLVQTNSIKES
+3306 RDGLVQTNSVKES
-3319 VERYIEWVMNSS
+3319 VERYIEWVINSS

-3338 RETLKS
+3338 REILKS
-3344 GKLKGKPIIY
+3344 GKLKGKSIIY

-3373 YDWGNNYTRQ
+3373 YDWGNEDT
-3383 HEVADNQDTLSK
+3383 ADNQDTLSK
-3395 QSDIILANTKSATTY
+3395 QSDIILASAKSATPY
-3410 SINLF
+3410 STNLF
-3415 KRLVSSNPDLKVGI
+3415 KRLVSINPNLKVGV
-3429 VTEDTD
+3429 VTEATD

-3441 VGLKGGGVYYPD
+3441 VGLKGGGVYYTD
-3453 TNEAWFNLQDTQ
+3453 TNEAWFNLNDTD

-3485 VIASAKY
+3485 VIASGKY

-3536 AEQQVYES
+3536 AEQQVYVS

-3582 LLSGSDNNQHVT
+3582 LLSRSDNNQHVT
-3594 RQSGVSRPTQSSDIN
+3594 RQSGVGESTQSSDIN
-3609 QRNAQSDETVHEKGI
+3609 QRNAQSDETIHEKGI
-3624 ENAQEQLL
+3624 ENAQKQLL
-3632 TYSLDGLK
+3632 TYSLF
-3640 KSLSN
+3640 SLEEFLNN
-3645 LNSKKYKGLA
+3645 LNSKAYKGLT
-3655 DFVME
+3655 DFVIK
-3660 AVEKHNPNITV
+3660 AVKKHNPNIQV
-3671 VVSDETLQ
+3671 VKSDEVFKNEDNL
-3679 VNGNTVPA
+3679 VPA
-3687 SYDTQA
+3687 SYDTKT
-3693 NIITIYRPNF
+3693 NTITIYKPTF
-3703 DVLSDD
+3703 DTLNDN
-3709 DKAMYINHE
+3709 DKAMFINHE

-3728 SNPKLKR
+3728 SNPKLKQ
-3735 YVDKLNNMVTEL
+3735 YVDKLEAMRLEL
-3747 TAVWH
+3747 IDVWQA
-3752 DNQSSYTPSFNARL
+3752 NQHGYPASINRRL
-3766 SLMLTE
+3766 SLMLND
-3772 HLSEFIAYGLTDPE
+3772 HLSEFIAYGLTDPI
-3786 MAKWINDNLPSHKV
+3786 MAKWINNNLSSHRV
-3800 SAKRGFAEY
+3800 SAKKGFADY
-3809 IQQFLK
+3809 IRQFLK
-3815 NVYHAWFGD
+3815 NVYHAWFGG
-3824 NPSKGFTDFVKVSQ
+3824 NPSKGFGDFVKVSK
-3838 HLFSDHETRAGSPVR
+3838 HLFSDHKAGSAVR
-3853 LSQIVNQTNDIDVV
+3853 LSQVINEANDIDVV
-3867 DLFTGLPSSSISTE
+3867 SLFTSLPRGNVSSE
-3881 HNTQLD
+3881 HNAQLD

-3899 TTGNKALVDLVQGK
+3899 HTANKSLVDLAQGK
-3913 IKNTALI
+3913 IKNKALI

-3940 NVYLTNN
+3940 NVYLNNN

-3952 VNGINKLYGKAQAQ
+3952 VNGINKLYSKAQAQ
-3966 FKSAKDLFP
+3966 FKTAKDLFTE
-3975 NYDKADADEQ
+3975 YDKASADEQ

-3996 NPKNKSADSLAWFM
+3996 NPKNKTADSLAWFM

-4015 NEELGKALSNHVVK
+4015 NEELGRTLSNHVVK
-4029 GERSNNSWFDKF
+4029 GERSNHSWFDKF
-4041 MGVLEQVVN
+4041 MGILEQVVN
-4050 TFNNVFFHSKGKNA
+4050 TFNNVFFHAKGRDA
-4064 KAQIDAYVQ
+4064 KSQIDAYIQ
-4073 ALAKVETKARN
+4073 ALALAETKARN
-4084 GHVDYIQLGYSMAH
+4084 AHVDYIQLGYSMAH

-4112 VYHTTKF
+4112 LVYAFNRETFRQSEFSPVRTLGKVASVIKDVDELNKAEQLINEMVYEGHANF
-4119 LAHAKYTPSIVR
+4119 SPNNRMGLLA
-4131 SLAVLTF
+4131 
-4138 EVKRNILRNQVMGG
+4138 
-4152 NKTEL
+4152 
-4157 DLIEDINQK
+4157 D
-4166 INSSERMS
+4166 
-4174 LLTNSIN
+4174 SIN

-4188 RGLNVDSL
+4188 RGLNVDKL

-4204 QYRQTVKDNTYKAIR
+4204 QYRQSVKDNTYKAIR

-4231 SGITSILL
+4231 FGITNILL

-4254 DVLAMLDEAKR
+4254 DVLAMLDETKR
-4265 KKMITDYENKL
+4265 KKMIAHYENKL

-4311 EGVAIGL
+4311 HGVAIGL

-4329 DTEIFEI
+4329 DNEIFEM

-4351 EEIKAIQK
+4351 EEIKVIQK
-4359 LADTESKGVI
+4359 LSADQSKGLI
-4369 ATLNLHSQ
+4369 ATLNLHKE
-4377 LIQKGKA
+4377 LIQKGRT

-4398 PEIVNPYRKVVYA
+4398 PEMVNPYRKVVYA
-4411 SQDKVD
+4411 TQDEV
-4417 AYKRKGFE
+4417 ANYKRKGFE
-4425 IITELKQDDADDT
+4425 IINELKQDDADDT

-4453 YVSGA
+4453 YVSGT

-4467 GTPIYEQ
+4467 GTPVYEK
-4474 GVNDKAIREVN
+4474 GVNDKGIREVN
-4485 KAHLTIRKANA
+4485 KAHLVIRKANA
-4496 KQRPNVDSFDRTG
+4496 KQRPSVSSFDRTG

-4514 TYDVQGAILDYHYE
+4514 TYDTQGAILDYHYE
-4528 MNHTSRDILLE
+4528 MGHTARDVLLE

-4552 GSLGFKPEMFKQQK
+4552 GGLEFKPEMFNQQK
-4566 EIAKAIAQDAKEN
+4566 QIAKAIAQDAKQN
-4579 VAKHPNEYV
+4579 VAKRPNEYIQ
-4588 YLDFN
+4588 LDFN
-4593 SKDLDVQRVIR
+4593 SKDPDVQRVIK
-4604 MIPYSFRAELQ
+4604 MIPYSFRTELQ
-4615 KQFGKNAKSYPIHK
+4615 KQFGKHAKSYPIHK

-4644 TIWDKLDNN
+4644 NIWDKLDNN
-4653 KKLNLAENLIRGAFE
+4653 KKLNLAENLLKNVFDLAFKE
-4668 FFFKD
+4668 N

-4680 AEKIIQDTMT
+4680 AERIIQDTMT

-4696 VVRSGGV
+4696 VIRSGGV

-4710 NTYLLMSLG
+4710 NTYLLMTLG
-4719 INPVRILKDMT
+4719 INPIRILKDMT

-4737 NYRTAVNRIEEINAL
+4737 NYRTMVNRIEEINAL
-4752 LMTTKSTK
+4752 LMTTNSTK
-4760 EKSSLNREKKQ
+4760 DKSLLNREKKQ
-4771 LEESLNRNPMKE
+4771 LQESLNRNPMKE

-4795 DLSKPDETSY
+4795 DLTKPNETSY

-4813 DNYVDLIPKPISNT
+4813 DSYVDLIPKPISNAI
-4827 FNELTI
+4827 NELTI

-4857 LAKYLQ
+4857 LAKYLH
-4863 ENGTSKEKAIYEA
+4863 ENGTDKDKAIYEA

-4920 PVSSLIGHYAV
+4920 PVSSLMGHYAV
-4931 EYVGGQGVYDPFWL
+4931 EYMDGQGVYDPFWL

-4960 SAMSEVISV
+4960 NAMSEVISANV
-4969 NALF
+4969 LF